1 MTPIFISGIGTGVGK
16 TLVSAI
22 VTEALQADYWKP
34 VQAGYEDGTDAL
46 RVKELVSNPVTII
59 HPEAYMLRTPASPH
73 LASRKEKITIDVNFI
88 KTTFENLPVS
98 NKFLVIEGAG
108 GLMVP
113 LNENEFVTDLIQK
126 LSVPVIL
133 VSQNYLGSINHSL
146 LSAAICKQKN
156 IQVLGWIF
164 NDQSAGYETEIAHW
178 SEYPLLASIPKF
190 GTITKETVHRQALQ
204 IRERLL
210 HLLGH

>member
-34 VQAGYEDGTDAL
+34 IQAGYEDGTDAL
-46 RVKELVSNPVTII
+46 RVKDLLSNSATII
-59 HPEAYMLRTPASPH
+59 HPEAYMLRMPASPH
-73 LASRKEKITIDVNFI
+73 LAAKKEKITIDINLI
-88 KTTFENLPVS
+88 KTTFKSLPVS
-98 NKFLVIEGAG
+98 NKYLVIEGAG

-113 LNENEFVTDLIQK
+113 LNEHEFITDLIQK
-126 LSVPVIL
+126 LEAPVIL

-156 IQVLGWIF
+156 IPVMGWIF
-164 NDQSAGYETEIAHW
+164 NDQSAGYEEEIAHW
-178 SEYPLLASIPKF
+178 SGYPLLASIPKCSS
-190 GTITKETVHRQALQ
+190 INKVVVQKLALQ
-204 IRERLL
+204 IREALL
-210 HLLGH
+210 EKLRH